1 MGDDE
6 TRFRPARREDCA
18 KIAALYSIASDGV
31 ADYVWGKLAEPGEDP
46 PAVGARRYAREDTV
60 FSYKNCV
67 VAEKGGEVVGMLV
80 AFPMQPEA
88 DAGEDPEEDVDPVLA
103 PYGELERPGSY
114 YVCGMAVFPEHR
126 GQGLGTRMLELARQQ
141 ARERGFEELSLIVF
155 EQNAGAKRLY
165 ERHGYE
171 EVDRHTVVPHELI
184 HRTGDALLMVA
195 DVRGENS

>member
-1 MGDDE
+1 M
-6 TRFRPARREDCA
+6 
-18 KIAALYSIASDGV
+18 
-31 ADYVWGKLAEPGEDP
+31 
-46 PAVGARRYAREDTV
+46 

-67 VAEKGGEVVGMLV
+67 VAEKGGEVVGFLV
-80 AFPMQPEA
+80 AFPMEP
-88 DAGEDPEEDVDPVLA
+88 DAGEPEEDVDPVLA

-126 GQGLGTRMLELARQQ
+126 GQGLGTRMLKLARQQ

-165 ERHGYE
+165 ERHGYG
-171 EVDRHTVVPHELI
+171 EVDRRTVVPHELI